1 MVKQQQ
7 IVAIENTRTLAFYE
21 NSRFGEGLLELA
33 SSKTR
38 KFGTDKT
45 VLSFILHVELASST
59 HFDLESFIVLLLS
72 CQWVFCQGPVCRWP

>member
-7 IVAIENTRTLAFYE
+7 IDEQKMKRRQVRICHCTAIENTRTIAFYE

-33 SSKTR
+33 STKTG

-45 VLSFILHVELASST
+45 VLSFSLHV
-59 HFDLESFIVLLLS
+59 
-72 CQWVFCQGPVCRWP
+72 